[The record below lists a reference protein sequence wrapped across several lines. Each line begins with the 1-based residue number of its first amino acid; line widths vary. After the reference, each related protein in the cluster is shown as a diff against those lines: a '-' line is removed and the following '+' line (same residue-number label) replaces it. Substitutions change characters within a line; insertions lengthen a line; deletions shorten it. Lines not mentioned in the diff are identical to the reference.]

1 MPTKSVRLLLTAV
14 VAALLVSG
22 CGSGSTAVR
31 TASVEGSSAAGSAS
45 TAPSATPSAA
55 PSSTAPQALAASV
68 PVRLQIPGI
77 GVDTPVMRLGLAADG
92 SVQVPPIE
100 ANAPAGWYQGS
111 PTPGQI
117 GPSVILAHVT
127 VGQYGDGVF
136 LHLSRLKQGDRVV
149 ARLQDGKSAVF
160 TVYRVQTV
168 AKADFPTAAVY
179 GNVSR
184 PELRLITCGG
194 PRDSTG
200 HGYLDNVVVYAAL
213 TAEQ

>member
-1 MPTKSVRLLLTAV
+1 LPTKSVRLLLTAV